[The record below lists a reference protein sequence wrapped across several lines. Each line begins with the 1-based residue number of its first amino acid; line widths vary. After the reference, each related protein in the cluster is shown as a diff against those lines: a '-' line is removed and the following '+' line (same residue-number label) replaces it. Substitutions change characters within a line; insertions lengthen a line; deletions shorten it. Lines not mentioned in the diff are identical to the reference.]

1 MKRILIAGV
10 LALLAAVATG
20 DVTGFNSN
28 ATQKA
33 ALTTIDSVPTRTQLQ
48 SHDLVVP
55 DDLITIAANVDK
67 MFEPGVRLRA
77 IHGLAVYC
85 TSKGVSCP
93 DGSPAHTAL
102 VNVIA
107 ANTAAHAGADLLVL
121 RAAIES
127 IGPLQIPGDLSDPGG
142 AHLADLLN
150 HPSRDIRAA
159 AARALADLRN
169 CQAVQALRVRYQN
182 ESTDQVKLVISET
195 LRILSQPTTCQ

>member
-1 MKRILIAGV
+1 MKWAVIAGV
-10 LALLAAVATG
+10 LAVLAAVATG
-20 DVTGFNSN
+20 DVSNFNQNSV
-28 ATQKA
+28 QQS
-33 ALTTIDSVPTRTQLQ
+33 ALTTIDSVPTRVQLQ

-55 DDLITIAANVDK
+55 DDLITIAANVDQV
-67 MFEPGVRLRA
+67 FEPAVRLRA

-93 DGSPAHTAL
+93 NGSPAHTAL
-102 VNVIA
+102 VNVIS

-127 IGPLQIPGDLSDPGG
+127 LGPLRVPEDLQQ
-142 AHLADLLN
+142 LADLLN

-159 AARALADLRN
+159 AARALGALCNTSAINFLRM
-169 CQAVQALRVRYQN
+169 RYQD

-195 LRILSQPTTCQ
+195 LRILSQPASCQ